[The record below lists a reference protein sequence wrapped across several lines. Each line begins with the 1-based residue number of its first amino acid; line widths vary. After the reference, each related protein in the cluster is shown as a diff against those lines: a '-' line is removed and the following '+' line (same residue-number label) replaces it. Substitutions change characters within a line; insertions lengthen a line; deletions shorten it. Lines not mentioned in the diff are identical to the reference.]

1 MSNLD
6 LIDWTIEAA
15 ARVRSE
21 RADAA
26 NPTDPRRPLDKLL
39 AELESDPA
47 EPVRA
52 ATPELRSNI
61 VIDSTEKAPHP
72 TAPTPSEGM
81 RAEVAEPPPRHEKVR
96 AELAASAERF
106 AALEKRYAAHLA
118 RRTPEPL
125 ESATTPAA
133 SQPEDNTVVPKPALL
148 RAIVEPTIH
157 TARADRDRAIDLRW
171 ILRDIRNQRPRCGVE
186 DDLGVLIEFGLVE
199 MRDGKPVLT
208 SAGLKA
214 IA

>member
-1 MSNLD
+1 MTNLD

-21 RADAA
+21 RAEAA

-61 VIDSTEKAPHP
+61 VVDSTENTTLS
-72 TAPTPSEGM
+72 TARTPREGM
-81 RAEVAEPPPRHEKVR
+81 RAEGAEPPPPHEIAR
-96 AELAASAERF
+96 TELAASAERF
-106 AALEKRYAAHLA
+106 AALEKRYSAHLV
-118 RRTPEPL
+118 RQTPAPP

-133 SQPEDNTVVPKPALL
+133 SSAEENAVVPKPALL
-148 RAIVEPTIH
+148 MAIVEPTIH
-157 TARADRDRAIDLRW
+157 TARADRDRAVDLRW
-171 ILRDIRNQRPRCGVE
+171 ILRDIGNQRPRCGVE
-186 DDLGVLIEFGLVE
+186 DDLGVLTEFGLVE